1 MYNSSLLHHQ
11 HDISTEMKNQNK
23 YYILTSRNLSFSIA
37 NGHSSITLFGYGLL
51 IISVQLQVLRQKR
64 LVLRNIC
71 VILSKNLLGKVFRIH
86 VDLQTD
92 GFSVKLKRERKKAQ
106 TQLIAV
112 RMVSYNFFN
121 SYTWIS

>member
-1 MYNSSLLHHQ
+1 M
-11 HDISTEMKNQNK
+11 
-23 YYILTSRNLSFSIA
+23 
-37 NGHSSITLFGYGLL
+37 TLFGYGLL